1 MTLPNFLIVG
11 AAKSG
16 TTSLYHYLKQHPE
29 VFMPERKE
37 PHFFVDWEGGV
48 RTLGEYASLFS
59 DAEGCAAVG
68 EASTG
73 YLYDPEAV
81 ERIKRILPQVRIIII
96 LRSPVEMCFALWRHM
111 RRLGKRGERLSFEAA
126 LNAEPKRMSDPQFR
140 ARCTE
145 SWHGN
150 FYYFHRALYYA
161 QVKRYLDAFGQAL
174 VQIHIFEDFKQ
185 DPLKT
190 CRDVFSFL
198 GVSKDFA
205 PTISKY
211 NVGAEVRHR
220 GLQKAL
226 THPSLFWQGLGSTIP
241 EGFVTRIK
249 EFLKRSNRKSPPQL
263 EAKTRNRLVDAYT
276 PDVEFLG
283 RLIGKDLR
291 FWLREG

>member
-1 MTLPNFLIVG
+1 
-11 AAKSG
+11 
-16 TTSLYHYLKQHPE
+16 
-29 VFMPERKE
+29 
-37 PHFFVDWEGGV
+37 
-48 RTLGEYASLFS
+48 
-59 DAEGCAAVG
+59 
-68 EASTG
+68 
-73 YLYDPEAV
+73 
-81 ERIKRILPQVRIIII
+81 
-96 LRSPVEMCFALWRHM
+96 
-111 RRLGKRGERLSFEAA
+111 
-126 LNAEPKRMSDPQFR
+126 
-140 ARCTE
+140 
-145 SWHGN
+145 
-150 FYYFHRALYYA
+150 LYYA